1 MTTYMI
7 LDGDGDKNTD
17 GVQQYAVE
25 RIAQRIADQRGE
37 AVWVYGPG
45 DTDATAERV
54 DLIDG

>member
-7 LDGDGDKNTD
+7 IDGDGDKITD

-37 AVWVYGPG
+37 AVWVYGPD
-45 DTDATAERV
+45 DTDATAERI
-54 DLIDG
+54 DPIDG